1 MSEVNR
7 NAIIGLIVVAV
18 VIGASFSVV
27 PHYLSRMYPYPPEH
41 TYVAEPSKGYR
52 EAKLE
57 GVRTF
62 TDYVELL
69 DYLSNVAKL
78 NQLLERDTVTS
89 FRVPATVEVARPSG
103 KAVPQTTVESRASKT
118 NVQVEGI
125 DEPDVAKT
133 DGEVIAVAAG
143 NKVFIVDA
151 HGKRLLS
158 RIELDS
164 SVAGMF
170 LKDKKL
176 VVISTGVVPRNY
188 VPVLAHQRAL
198 PLIIPAG
205 TPNSTVY
212 VVDIANSASPEIKLK
227 TSVTGSFLAARLVDS
242 FVYVLTTLPL
252 GAPIV
257 PAVNGEPLNPGS
269 IGLVDEDPDSYT
281 TIVSLDIDKLGYSA
295 YSFLTGPSSWIYMSY
310 TRLYVGV
317 SKHFSI
323 TAAYK
328 AFLEVLV
335 KYLPTDIANKV
346 MNMLEV
352 GNIAGAL
359 EVANEYLYSVSDE
372 EFDKLAGQVNN
383 ELNKVVFSERTV
395 FYAFRISGLSMSYS
409 GLFSVFGVVLDQ
421 FSMEEFRNYFIVA
434 TTGRSGYF
442 KLYTYRAMFPGHAGK
457 PITILEYQDSKVVS
471 AKTYTPATKPSMKPP
486 RYYTVTPET
495 VGEPENGVFV
505 INLENLSEQ
514 GSLKGLAK
522 GESIYSA
529 RLVKNIL
536 FLVTY
541 RQVDPLF
548 AIDLSNPDS
557 PRVLG
562 YLKIPGFSEYLHPLD
577 EDRLLGIGLEDS
589 YLKFSLFDVSNPA
602 EMREISKVLIAC
614 SWSPVLRDHRAVTID
629 PDFRLVYIP
638 MSSYC
643 YYPPTSGLG
652 VVRYGEN
659 SLSFVS
665 LLEVYEAVRALF
677 IGQELYVV
685 SPDRVVVYGIPELN
699 YIAEIL
705 LEGY

>member
-1 MSEVNR
+1 MNR
-7 NAIIGLIVVAV
+7 NAVIGLIVVAV
-18 VIGASFSVV
+18 VIGASLSTV
-27 PHYLSRMYPYPPEH
+27 PHYLSRMY
-41 TYVAEPSKGYR
+41 TYSPKLTFVTEPSTSYR
-52 EAKLE
+52 EVRLE

-78 NQLLERDTVTS
+78 SQFLGRDTTAT
-89 FRVPATVEVARPSG
+89 FRALAATEVAQLSG
-103 KAVPQTTVESRASKT
+103 KAVSQTTVDSRVSKT

-133 DGEVIAVAAG
+133 DGEVIAVAAD
-143 NKVFIVDA
+143 NEVFIVDA

-164 SVAGMF
+164 SVVGMF
-170 LKDKKL
+170 LRDKKL
-176 VVISTGVVPRNY
+176 VIISTGVVPRNY
-188 VPVLAHQRAL
+188 VLMLTHQRAL

-212 VVDIANSASPEIKLK
+212 VVDITNSASPEIKLK
-227 TSVTGSFLAARLVDS
+227 TSITGSFLTARLVDS

-257 PAVNGEPLNPGS
+257 PAVNGEPLNLGS
-269 IGLVDEDPDSYT
+269 IGLIDEEPDSYT
-281 TIVSLDIDKLGYSA
+281 TILALDIDKLDYSA
-295 YSFLTGPSSWIYMSY
+295 YSFLTGPGSWIYMSY
-310 TRLYVGV
+310 TKLYVGV
-317 SKHFSI
+317 SKYFS
-323 TAAYK
+323 TTEAYR

-335 KYLPTDIANKV
+335 KYLPADIAGKV
-346 MNMLEV
+346 KNMLEAS
-352 GNIAGAL
+352 NIAGAL
-359 EVANEYLYSVSDE
+359 EAAHEYLNSVSDE
-372 EFDKLAGQVNN
+372 EFDKLAAQVND
-383 ELNKVVFSERTV
+383 ELSKVVFSEKTV
-395 FYAFRISGLSMSYS
+395 FYVFRIYGLSVSYL
-409 GLFSVFGVVLDQ
+409 GMFSVLGVVLDQ
-421 FSMEEFRNYFIVA
+421 FSMEEFGNYFIIA

-442 KLYTYRAMFPGHAGK
+442 KMYTYRTIFLGHTGK
-457 PITILEYQDSKVVS
+457 PITIVEYQDSKVVS
-471 AKTYTPATKPSMKPP
+471 TKTFTPASKPSMKPP
-486 RYYTVTPET
+486 RYYTVTSET
-495 VGEPENGVFV
+495 AGEPENSVFV

-522 GESIYSA
+522 GERIYSA

-589 YLKFSLFDVSNPA
+589 YLKLSLFDVSNPA
-602 EMREISKVLIAC
+602 EMREVSKVLIEC
-614 SWSPVLRDHRAVTID
+614 SWSPVFSDHRAVTVD

-652 VVRYGEN
+652 VARYGKN

-665 LLEVYEAVRALF
+665 LLEVYGAVRALYVS
-677 IGQELYVV
+677 QELYVV
-685 SPDRVVVYGIPELN
+685 SPDRIVVYSIPELN
-699 YIAEIL
+699 YIAEIML
-705 LEGY
+705 KGK